1 LRLFLERTDIPPKK
15 RCYFFFPGKI
25 ALILSIKP
33 DLEAGIAPEGLG
45 DSEDECGNCVEGGGV
60 DCVASL
66 AGCSGTVGFASPF
79 AVGAESLNRVLP
91 SMILSAETVG
101 IDSASFFTRIET
113 RLLDGSVRLLLM
125 RSIWSA

>member
-1 LRLFLERTDIPPKK
+1 MVIERTPPSKRFPVRKIEYTIPHPAHSLRLFLERTDIPPKK

-79 AVGAESLNRVLP
+79 AVGAE
-91 SMILSAETVG
+91 
-101 IDSASFFTRIET
+101 
-113 RLLDGSVRLLLM
+113 
-125 RSIWSA
+125 